1 MCLFLLLLL
10 AVKLRSCPVWF
21 LDDGKEASKCFLSEF
36 HVINLKAWFLSLP
49 PPPPGACFLS
59 RCPGEKCLENYFST
73 PSILKNTLSFLLV
86 TIYVK
91 NKPPRS
97 RAIEKFHLWFVPEQ
111 QRPAG
116 FAAEGKVEPRRRVR
130 GT

>member
-1 MCLFLLLLL
+1 MFRKLFLN
-10 AVKLRSCPVWF
+10 PIDF
-21 LDDGKEASKCFLSEF
+21 L
-36 HVINLKAWFLSLP
+36 
-49 PPPPGACFLS
+49 
-59 RCPGEKCLENYFST
+59 
-73 PSILKNTLSFLLV
+73 NTLSFLLV

-97 RAIEKFHLWFVPEQ
+97 RAIEKFHLWFVPEE

-116 FAAEGKVEPRRRVR
+116 FAAEGKVEPWRRVR